1 MVPKK
6 PDIFVSYSRLHEAL
20 VTPLVQLLRVGDRTI
35 FQDVASIAP
44 GDDFEVVIKKSL
56 RRAKVVVV
64 IWCLHAK
71 RSRWVKAEYQ
81 AAVALKKPL
90 IPVRIDHTPFPDDLG
105 RFQAIDMSAV
115 VKHEQDRMGTL
126 GIKGLEL
133 DRLFTVS
140 AGEEEES
147 IPIKLGPLVP
157 PRFEPIKPTAH
168 LPGEILARV
177 VMERVRILTE

>member
-6 PDIFVSYSRLHEAL
+6 PDIFVSYSRRHVAL

-35 FQDVASIAP
+35 FKDDDSIAP
-44 GDDFEVVIKKSL
+44 GDDYEVVIKKSL

-115 VKHEQDRMGTL
+115 VKHEQTRSDAAR
-126 GIKGLEL
+126 IEGLEL
-133 DRLFTVS
+133 GGAR
-140 AGEEEES
+140 S
-147 IPIKLGPLVP
+147 IPMARSGLVRPFIGREPATP
-157 PRFEPIKPTAH
+157 PSA
-168 LPGEILARV
+168 GEILARV
-177 VMERVRILTE
+177 VMERVRILTK